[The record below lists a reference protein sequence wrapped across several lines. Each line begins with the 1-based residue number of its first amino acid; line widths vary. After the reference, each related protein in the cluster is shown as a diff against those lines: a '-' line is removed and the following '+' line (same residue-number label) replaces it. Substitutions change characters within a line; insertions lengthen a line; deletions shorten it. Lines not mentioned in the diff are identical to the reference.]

1 MSIKFELQR
10 CVADYLRKYLVN
22 HGEWKDIPKEEMAAP
37 DVDHFWQIGLAE
49 FQIEDIADDIIEE
62 IKRTLG
68 KHIFTSVFGDE
79 EDNLDT

>member
-1 MSIKFELQR
+1 MSIKSELQR

-22 HGEWKDIPKEEMAAP
+22 RGEWKDIPEEERAAP
-37 DVDHFWQIGLAE
+37 DVDHFWEVRLAE
-49 FQIEDIADDIIEE
+49 FEIEDIADDIIEE

-79 EDNLDT
+79 GDKLDT

>member
-1 MSIKFELQR
+1 MSIKPELQR

-22 HGEWKDIPKEEMAAP
+22 HGEWKDLPKEVRATP
-37 DVDHFWQIGLAE
+37 DIDHIWKIDLAE

-62 IKRTLG
+62 IQTTLG

-79 EDNLDT
+79 D

>member
-1 MSIKFELQR
+1 MSIKPELQR

-22 HGEWKDIPKEEMAAP
+22 HGEWEDVPEKGRAAP
-37 DVDHFWQIGLAE
+37 GIDHIWKIGLTE

-68 KHIFTSVFGDE
+68 KHIFTSVFGE
-79 EDNLDT
+79 EVEND

>member
-1 MSIKFELQR
+1 MSIKPELQR

-22 HGEWKDIPKEEMAAP
+22 HGEWEDIPEEARSAP
-37 DVDHFWQIGLAE
+37 GIDHIWKIGLAE

-62 IKRTLG
+62 IKRTIG

-79 EDNLDT
+79 E

>member
-1 MSIKFELQR
+1 MSIKSELQR
-10 CVADYLRKYLVN
+10 CVADYLRKYLEEY
-22 HGEWKDIPKEEMAAP
+22 GKCEDIPEEERAAP
-37 DVDHFWQIGLAE
+37 DVDHFWKIGFAE

-79 EDNLDT
+79 E